1 VTRPRTRLCPI
12 CSGTGR
18 IEIYRPPFLRPCR
31 TCGGSGRLPAAPN
44 PSVTKGVDPV
54 ENHQQNEAQAVKHDI

>member
-1 VTRPRTRLCPI
+1 MKKKICST

-31 TCGGSGRLPAAPN
+31 TCGGTGKLPD
-44 PSVTKGVDPV
+44 KGTQ
-54 ENHQQNEAQAVKHDI
+54 EAEKAQQNEAQAVKNGQ

>member
-1 VTRPRTRLCPI
+1 MKKKICPS

-31 TCGGSGRLPAAPN
+31 NCGGTGKVLDKR
-44 PSVTKGVDPV
+44 VDAVKKPQ
-54 ENHQQNEAQAVKHDI
+54 HTEAQVVKNG